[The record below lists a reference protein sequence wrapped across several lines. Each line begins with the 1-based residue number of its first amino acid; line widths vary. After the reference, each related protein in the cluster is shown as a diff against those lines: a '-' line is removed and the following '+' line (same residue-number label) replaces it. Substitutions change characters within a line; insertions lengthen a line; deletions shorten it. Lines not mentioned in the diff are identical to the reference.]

1 MHIETMFV
9 VISLE
14 NASDSFHTVRFPC
27 VWKIYALFQTLFL
40 SFRVK
45 NIEYHARIRVVYLD
59 YLTPRTLDQVDHH
72 AEKEPDATD
81 ED

>member
-27 VWKIYALFQTLFL
+27 LWKLFVLFQTLFL
-40 SFRVK
+40 SSRVK
-45 NIEYHARIRVVYLD
+45 KIEYHARIRVVYLD
-59 YLTPRTLDQVDHH
+59 YVIIQVESNSLLVSADRIR
-72 AEKEPDATD
+72 
-81 ED
+81 